1 MSAGKEYTMLFQLS
15 AQVGGGFGSTFGKA
29 QQHVANLQK
38 QIVDLNRTQ
47 GDISAYQ
54 KQQQAVESTKNKL
67 SVLQQQYDNIKRE
80 IQETGTYSSD
90 LENKLLSKQLQI
102 DKTSAS
108 LERQKQ
114 KLDEMAASLRKAG
127 VDTSDLEQESK
138 RLAQE
143 LDALK
148 KEQEQASDG
157 AATFG
162 ETASAAFNA
171 ISEALIVAG
180 IAEGLHEIWEAYMQ
194 CVSLSADFEETMS
207 TVRALSGANADEI
220 ALLTARAKELGAS
233 TMYTAQESA
242 QAMTY
247 MAMAGWD
254 ANQMLSGMDGVLS
267 LAAASGEDLASVSDI
282 VTDNLTAFG
291 LKASDT
297 AHFADVLAA
306 AATNSNTSVA
316 IMGETFKNSAA
327 VAGALEYSIEDVAVA
342 VGLMANAGVKGSNAG
357 TALRNIFTGLLSGVT
372 LTSEAFGELEYSAV
386 NADGT
391 MKPFSQ
397 TIQEL
402 RGYFD
407 QMTGAEKTMNAQT
420 IAGQRAFA
428 GLLSILNATDED
440 YNALAASIAACDGA
454 AEKMAQI
461 KMDNLRGDVTLL
473 QSAWDALRV
482 TVGEQFNPEL
492 RRTVQIGT
500 SVTSWLN
507 EFAGEHPAAVRGI
520 MAFVAAMSAAL
531 AAIVGYMAV
540 VKVAIPL
547 IGLFKATIAGAI
559 PGVGPIL
566 AITAGFAALTGV
578 IVGVTSATKSEA
590 AEVRGLT
597 EASRQQYEQLKGLK
611 VEYEQ
616 ATALY
621 GEDSESA
628 RQLAIQIAGLSESY
642 ESGKQSLSDY
652 IAECEAFNSSLQDTV
667 KSTRKAYDEIGKDEY
682 ITLGLVDRL
691 SELAQQTDR
700 TVASQEEMKAIIAAL
715 NSEMPELGLSF
726 DGAIQGAEDYRI
738 AIEAMVKSR
747 YEASKYSAAQ
757 ENLYAA
763 QKKQIEA
770 EYKIKDLTEQK
781 SAAQKRA
788 NELLQQYNERLEEIN
803 AAEDTTG
810 ASYYDDKAV
819 ALWSEYEIAC
829 KAAAQYDEQLQTTQ
843 DSYNSAAKECSFYT
857 GILEDYAEAQAEAT
871 DNTEAINSA
880 LSEPIAEA
888 QALADAYTEAYNAA
902 LNSIQGQYA
911 LWDDVDE
918 AVATSADSI
927 NASLESQA
935 SYWAAYNTNL
945 ESLAS
950 RTGDID
956 GLSDVIASFADGSK
970 DSVNAIAGMAD
981 ATDAELQTMV
991 DNWKS
996 VQEQQK
1002 AAADSLAELS
1012 TDFSNQMSAIQ
1023 ESVVESVSGMDASAE
1038 ASAAAQ
1044 ATLNSFIS
1052 SASSQLPRVQSTFNA
1067 LGSAAA
1073 SALGVSINIPHYA
1086 AGTLNAEPG
1095 IALVGEEGPEA
1106 VYLQGGERIMNARET
1121 REMLSLSN
1129 DKDII
1134 QVVGMMPQL
1143 VAALEAAGAGNTRTA
1158 IETADSGSNVFS
1170 PVSVQVTIQVEGDAS
1185 KDTVDALNAY
1195 GDDFAERVLEVME
1208 QAGIDE
1214 ARRRY

>member
-1 MSAGKEYTMLFQLS
+1 MSAGKEYTMLFQLT
-15 AQVGGGFGSTFGKA
+15 AQMGGGFGGTFGKA
-29 QQHVANLQK
+29 QQHIASLQK
-38 QIVDLNRTQ
+38 QLTELNKSQ

-54 KQQQAVESTKNKL
+54 KQQRALDSTGSK
-67 SVLQQQYDNIKRE
+67 
-80 IQETGTYSSD
+80 
-90 LENKLLSKQLQI
+90 LENLKKQYELIQSEINNTTGSTEGLEREKLKLEQRI
-102 DKTSAS
+102 NETEAS
-108 LERQKQ
+108 LERQNK
-114 KLDEMAASLRKAG
+114 KLAETSDRLKDAGIDTNDLAGESERLRKEIEALEEQEEEAANGAASFGEMASNAFGTVSG
-127 VDTSDLEQESK
+127 
-138 RLAQE
+138 
-143 LDALK
+143 ALV
-148 KEQEQASDG
+148 S
-157 AATFG
+157 
-162 ETASAAFNA
+162 
-171 ISEALIVAG
+171 AG
-180 IAEGLHEIWEAYMQ
+180 IAEGLHEIWEAYIE
-194 CVSLSADFEETMS
+194 CVDLAADFEETMS

-428 GLLSILNATDED
+428 GFLSILNATDED

-507 EFAGEHPAAVRGI
+507 EFAGEHPALTRGI
-520 MAFVAAMSAAL
+520 MATVAALGAL
-531 AAIVGYMAV
+531 SVGLIGIATAI
-540 VKVAIPL
+540 KVASIPAV
-547 IGLFKATIAGAI
+547 KAFAASLLAI
-559 PGVGPIL
+559 PGAGPIL
-566 AITAGFAALTGV
+566 AIASGVAVLTGV
-578 IVGVTSATKSEA
+578 LVAATSSTQNEA
-590 AEVRGLT
+590 AAVRNLT
-597 EASRQQYEQLKGLK
+597 EASRQQYDQLQSLK
-611 VEYEQ
+611 AEYEQ
-616 ATALY
+616 TVVTY
-621 GEDSESA
+621 GENSDQARVLAWQIDELSA
-628 RQLAIQIAGLSESY
+628 AY

-652 IAECEAFNSSLQDTV
+652 IAECDELNANLNEMLDSNEAAF
-667 KSTRKAYDEIGKDEY
+667 DEIGKDEGR
-682 ITLGLVDRL
+682 TLALVHRL
-691 SELAQQTDR
+691 RELSTQTDQ
-700 TVASQEEMKAIIAAL
+700 TVGEQEEMKAIISEL
-715 NSEMPELGLSF
+715 NSIVPDLSLSY
-726 DGAIQGAEDYRI
+726 DDVVNGVVDYGAAVETTVKDLASAKRYAAEQ
-738 AIEAMVKSR
+738 
-747 YEASKYSAAQ
+747 SAAVD
-757 ENLYAA
+757 AVIA
-763 QKKQIEA
+763 RDTAGAK
-770 EYKIKDLTEQK
+770 LTELSMQRE
-781 SAAQKRA
+781 SALKRETETKQA
-788 NELLQQYNERLEEIN
+788 YLDFLESID
-803 AAEDTTG
+803 AASDTTG
-810 ASYYDDKAV
+810 ASYYDPMAVSLYENWQAASKAV
-819 ALWSEYEIAC
+819 SEYDAEIEETQGTLDRATQAVEEHQ
-829 KAAAQYDEQLQTTQ
+829 AAME
-843 DSYNSAAKECSFYT
+843 SYVTSVAESGLEISEIISSATASAVDLAK
-857 GILEDYAEAQAEAT
+857 
-871 DNTEAINSA
+871 
-880 LSEPIAEA
+880 
-888 QALADAYTEAYNAA
+888 AYTEAYNAA

-1073 SALGVSINIPHYA
+1073 SALGVSINIPRYA

-1106 VYLQGGERIMNARET
+1106 VYLHGGERIMNARET
-1121 REMLSLSN
+1121 QEMLSLSN